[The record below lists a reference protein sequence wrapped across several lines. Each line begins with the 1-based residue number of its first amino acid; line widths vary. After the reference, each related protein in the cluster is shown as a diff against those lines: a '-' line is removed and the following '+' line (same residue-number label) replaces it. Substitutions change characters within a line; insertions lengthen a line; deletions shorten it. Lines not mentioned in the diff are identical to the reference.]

1 MRSRQLT
8 VFLLAP
14 TLVAT
19 QIVLGPSILDG
30 TAGFRYPAAVAAEQ
44 NSSGFQTITSEQ
56 LSQMLPRKDFF
67 FVNVHIPYE
76 GQIEGTDA
84 FIPYDKIDRNLDKL
98 PADKSAKIVLYC
110 RSGRMSGIAAEQLA
124 RLGYLHVSHLSG
136 GMIAWQAS
144 GYALKEH

>member
-1 MRSRQLT
+1 MRIRRLT

-14 TLVAT
+14 TAIAT
-19 QIVLGPSILDG
+19 QVVLGPSIFDG
-30 TAGFRYPAAVAAEQ
+30 IVGFRYPAAAAAEQ
-44 NSSGFQTITSEQ
+44 NNPGFQTITSEQ

-67 FVNVHIPYE
+67 VVNVHIPYE

-98 PADKSAKIVLYC
+98 PADKNAKIVLYC
-110 RSGRMSGIAAEQLA
+110 RSGRMSEIAAEQLSK
-124 RLGYLHVSHLSG
+124 LGYLNVSHLSG

-144 GYALKEH
+144 GHALTEH

>member
-1 MRSRQLT
+1 MRSRQLA

-14 TLVAT
+14 TMVAT
-19 QIVLGPSILDG
+19 QIALGPSILNR
-30 TAGFRYPAAVAAEQ
+30 TAGFTFQAAVAAEQ
-44 NSSGFQTITSEQ
+44 DSSGFQTITSEQ

-84 FIPYDKIDRNLDKL
+84 FVPYDKIAQNLDKL

-144 GYALKEH
+144 GHALKEH